1 MKQLMIQKELIKIL
15 SRFKGKPVKMI
26 KNCGGKFDDYSI
38 SPKVRQI
45 LLYQGDEFKK
55 KIVTFSH

>member
-1 MKQLMIQKELIKIL
+1 MKQSIMQKELIKIL

-45 LLYQGDEFKK
+45 LLYQSDEFLK